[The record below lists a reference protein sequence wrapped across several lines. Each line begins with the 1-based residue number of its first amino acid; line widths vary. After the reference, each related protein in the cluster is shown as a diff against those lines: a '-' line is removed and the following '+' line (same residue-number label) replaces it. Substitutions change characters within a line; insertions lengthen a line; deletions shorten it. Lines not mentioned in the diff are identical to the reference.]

1 MKNAT
6 QHVHGNVKI
15 KLINFLSFFFT
26 SILLSIFKFFF
37 PSVDKKFND
46 VLISRAT
53 YAPWKFNKKFISIYS
68 KIKHLTLLDKPRLY
82 TFYFLTSQIK
92 KANGDILDIG
102 CMKGGVG
109 ILMSFLNL
117 KGRIMLFDTFEGFL
131 DKENLHKDNIFKY
144 EGYGELKDLIKKL
157 KLKKTKVYKKYFPVN
172 IDQLKI
178 KKIKLCHIDVNTYKS
193 TKSSYEFVKDKI
205 VNNGIIVFDDYGM
218 HGVENVTRFINGI
231 IKKDKKK
238 FKFILNYFG
247 QCILIKN

>member
-1 MKNAT
+1 MTKDIK
-6 QHVHGNVKI
+6 HVHGNTKI
-15 KLINFLSFFFT
+15 KLAKFLSKKFASVLF
-26 SILLSIFKFFF
+26 IIFKIFF
-37 PSVDKKFND
+37 PKAKSSSNEI
-46 VLISRAT
+46 LISRAT

-92 KANGDILDIG
+92 KVNGDILDIG

-117 KGRIMLFDTFEGFL
+117 KGRTMLFDTFEGFL

-144 EGYGELKDLIKKL
+144 EGYGELKDVIKKL

-193 TKSSYEFVKDKI
+193 TKSCYEFVKDKI
-205 VNNGIIVFDDYGM
+205 VKNGIIVFDDYGM
-218 HGVENVTRFINGI
+218 HGVENVTRFINSI